1 MLQEYHNI
9 STMMKMMFFL
19 NTSITVDAYIVVMG
33 TSGYRVVWSNPLVIW
48 TVGNVSFTT
57 FTV

>member
-1 MLQEYHNI
+1 
-9 STMMKMMFFL
+9 MMKMMFFL

-57 FTV
+57 ITV